1 MHTYRYFLGLSCLLG
16 LSACEVLEDTTP
28 VTVPSDIHIPSVST
42 STNSDGSQG
51 DAFHRIPD
59 VWVYDEGV
67 LLGIYRIPAT
77 IPIPRS
83 GKVNLNIEAGV
94 VYSGQLEER
103 IPYPMFQTYRI
114 TKDLKENTV
123 DTVKPEFTYRSSCV
137 FPLIEDFDKVGFR
150 FTLNPLYSRAGDTVL
165 RVSGTQAL
173 EAGKNSGKVELT
185 PGTQSFQ
192 LFTTE
197 NFNLP
202 GMNQPV
208 FLEMD
213 YKSNVPL
220 ILGYYYFEPGQSS
233 SQPNEV
239 IRLFNT
245 EGEWRKVYLALNQ
258 ETAGKPSNTLYKF
271 YIGLFK
277 DANQQA
283 DIYLDNIKIVY

>member
-1 MHTYRYFLGLSCLLG
+1 MHTYRYILWLLCLMSI
-16 LSACEVLEDTTP
+16 SACEVLEDTSP
-28 VTVPSDIHIPSVST
+28 VAVPSYIHIPSITTGS
-42 STNSDGSQG
+42 NLDGSQG

-67 LLGIYRIPAT
+67 LLGIYKIPAT

-94 VYSGQLEER
+94 VFSAQLEER

-114 TKDLKENTV
+114 TKDLKENMV
-123 DTVKPEFTYRSSCV
+123 DTVKPEFVYRSSCV
-137 FPLIEDFDKVGFR
+137 FPLIEDFDRVGFR
-150 FTLNPLYSRAGDTVL
+150 FTLNPLYSRAGDTVV
-165 RVSGTQAL
+165 RVSGPQAL
-173 EAGKNSGKVELT
+173 EAGKNSGKIELT
-185 PGTQSFQ
+185 PGTESFQ

-220 ILGYYYFEPGQSS
+220 IIGYYYFEPGQTS

-245 EGEWRKVYLALNQ
+245 EGEWRKLYLALNQ